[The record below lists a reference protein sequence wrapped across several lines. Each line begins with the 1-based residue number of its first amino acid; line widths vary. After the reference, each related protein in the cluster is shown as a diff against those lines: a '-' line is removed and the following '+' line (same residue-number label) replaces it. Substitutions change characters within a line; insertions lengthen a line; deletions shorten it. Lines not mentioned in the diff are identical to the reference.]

1 MKRFLPARE
10 DDRWL
15 VYWPGLI
22 LFMVLANQLLPGS
35 YGEYVLDV
43 AVLGSIFAIG
53 AVGLNVQFGFTGLLN
68 FGHVMSMML
77 GAYTMAIL
85 ILDVGWNPALA
96 MICGGLVAATAGLL
110 VGLFSLRLRTDYLAI
125 VTIAI
130 AEMVR
135 LIIKNSGNQRIDP
148 TTGLSDKIGTGGVFG
163 LQNYA
168 GGINDWLETV
178 LPFLDS
184 QAWRHFTLNAV
195 FITLALWLTWTLKK
209 SPWGRAQ
216 RAIKEDQEIV
226 SALGKNVL
234 WLKLQSFALG
244 AFIGAFSGI
253 AFAIQTNF
261 IESELWLPIVT
272 FRLWIAMMLGGAGS
286 IFGPVAGAIL
296 LQAMFSVV
304 RFLPRIQREVGIIP
318 EDLVSSN
325 RIFAMQ
331 GMLLGILIMLVVRF
345 RPQGMFGKREELALE
360 RIQ

>member
-1 MKRFLPARE
+1 MRQLLPTRA
-10 DDRWL
+10 DDRWF
-15 VYWPGLI
+15 VYWPLVI
-22 LFMVLANQLLPGS
+22 ISLVLAHNLLPGS
-35 YGEYVLDV
+35 YGDYVLDV
-43 AVLGSIFAIG
+43 ATLGSIFAIG
-53 AVGLNVQFGFTGLLN
+53 AIGLNVQFGFTGLLN
-68 FGHVMSMML
+68 FGHVMSMMI

-85 ILDVGWNPALA
+85 ILDMSWNPAIA
-96 MICGGLVAATAGLL
+96 MVCGGLVAAGAGLI

-148 TTGLSDKIGTGGVFG
+148 ETGLSVKVGTGGVFG
-163 LQNYA
+163 LQNYS

-184 QAWRHFTLNAV
+184 QAWRQFTLNAL
-195 FITLALWLTWTLKK
+195 FITVALFLTWTLKR
-209 SPWGRAQ
+209 SPWGRVQ

-226 SALGKNVL
+226 SALGKPTL

-244 AFIGAFSGI
+244 SFIGAFSGI
-253 AFAIQTNF
+253 AFALQTNF

-286 IFGPVAGAIL
+286 IFGPVAGAL
-296 LQAMFSVV
+296 ALQALFSVV
-304 RFLPRIQREVGIIP
+304 RFLPRIQKSVGIIP
-318 EDLVSSN
+318 EQLVSSN
-325 RIFAMQ
+325 RIFALQ
-331 GMLLGILIMLVVRF
+331 GMLLGLLIMLVVRF